1 MHTQAHEREREC
13 VCVCRVH
20 VYVQGV
26 EVIATY
32 LCSILITIPGLK
44 VEVDMGHSS
53 LSFNSLI
60 GSGLVRHIYA
70 TRLLL

>member
-1 MHTQAHEREREC
+1 MC

-20 VYVQGV
+20 VCVQGV
-26 EVIATY
+26 EVISAY
-32 LCSILITIPGLK
+32 LCSILITVAGLK

-60 GSGLVRHIYA
+60 GSGLVRHIDA
-70 TRLLL
+70 MRLLL